1 MVHSQVTRRIDN
13 QSLIINRNGFVFEFL
28 TPSKR
33 IERLDENNSSLL
45 SDHIHIHPCAPINPI
60 VYSSVIRFRRRR
72 KKKKSH
78 LLLFEKLGNKKEK
91 KVRYPLVGTKLGFAY
106 AVANRETLAL
116 LFLDI
121 HIPPIPIPIFFS
133 FSFLQIVFARVSRR
147 VFNANLFK
155 DTRFQNNILDY
166 SISTKTKRVLQIIEL
181 VYCIKTFKKIN
192 VTSISLNSVNFFLLI
207 LLIHHELVLFFDSNR
222 SFKNNKSK
230 NIELQ
235 MRWSNSY
242 YISQFFTFIYRSR
255 MLPTYYI
262 KHISIQSFYS
272 IIFKY

>member
-72 KKKKSH
+72 KEKKSR

-192 VTSISLNSVNFFLLI
+192 VTSISLNSINFFLLI

-222 SFKNNKSK
+222 SFKNSKSK
-230 NIELQ
+230 NIKLQ
-235 MRWSNSY
+235 IRWSNSY

>member
-72 KKKKSH
+72 KKKKSR

-121 HIPPIPIPIFFS
+121 HIPPIPIPIFFPS
-133 FSFLQIVFARVSRR
+133 LFFKSYLHECLEEFLMQTSLKIHVF
-147 VFNANLFK
+147 
-155 DTRFQNNILDY
+155 
-166 SISTKTKRVLQIIEL
+166 KTIFQIIRLARRRNE
-181 VYCIKTFKKIN
+181 
-192 VTSISLNSVNFFLLI
+192 FFRL
-207 LLIHHELVLFFDSNR
+207 
-222 SFKNNKSK
+222 
-230 NIELQ
+230 
-235 MRWSNSY
+235 SNSC
-242 YISQFFTFIYRSR
+242 IVLRLSKKSMSLRS
-255 MLPTYYI
+255 L
-262 KHISIQSFYS
+262 
-272 IIFKY
+272 

>member
-1 MVHSQVTRRIDN
+1 MERSARCAKWLRFRGACVKVEGHMVHSQVTRRIDN

-72 KKKKSH
+72 KEKKSR

-121 HIPPIPIPIFFS
+121 HIPPIPIPIFF
-133 FSFLQIVFARVSRR
+133 
-147 VFNANLFK
+147 
-155 DTRFQNNILDY
+155 
-166 SISTKTKRVLQIIEL
+166 
-181 VYCIKTFKKIN
+181 
-192 VTSISLNSVNFFLLI
+192 FLL
-207 LLIHHELVLFFDSNR
+207 FSSNR
-222 SFKNNKSK
+222 ICTSVS
-230 NIELQ
+230 
-235 MRWSNSY
+235 
-242 YISQFFTFIYRSR
+242 
-255 MLPTYYI
+255 
-262 KHISIQSFYS
+262 QSF
-272 IIFKY
+272 